1 MEDIKQRLFHGRIS
15 ALFTEFEC
23 GNFVGLAK
31 FASLFDKQRFNYE
44 NFDFYLP
51 RMWSTVLPTRG
62 E

>member
-51 RMWSTVLPTRG
+51 RM
-62 E
+62 